1 MKVAGWL
8 LCLMISLNS
17 ASAQEHPFLSNFSL
31 MEIQGSVYL
40 HWTINAGNTCNGISI
55 QRSEDGIAFSEIY
68 NIAGVCGNISSPQNF
83 DYTDN
88 TPILNKV
95 SYYRLE
101 LGTEGTSS
109 VRSIQIIAIEESGY
123 QVRPNP
129 FRTSAVIHFK
139 NEQKVQQQLEIFNLS
154 GALLYKSET
163 SADYLEIPADLLE
176 SGMHIFRLTN
186 SGSLESMKGKLIV
199 LD

>member
-1 MKVAGWL
+1 MRFVGLFL
-8 LCLMISLNS
+8 LFFFGLKTI
-17 ASAQEHPFLSNFSL
+17 SAQEHPFLSNFSI
-31 MEIQGSVYL
+31 MEIQGNVYL

-55 QRSEDGIAFSEIY
+55 QRSDDGVVFSEIY

-83 DYTDN
+83 DYTDAA
-88 TPILNKV
+88 PILNRV

-109 VRSIQIIAIEESGY
+109 VRSIQIIAIEENGY

-154 GALLYKSET
+154 GAVLYKSET
-163 SADYLEIPADLLE
+163 SADYLEIPADLLQ